1 MVKEPMTYNKVCKWL
16 GHYVFCLI
24 CLSSVVTHAQQK
36 QVPEIGVVQ
45 DIEND
50 SLLQIFGYR
59 YLVENT
65 SKFLSPRTVSD
76 EQFQE
81 KLNILRKSR
90 IPLYACNIFIPG
102 DLKVVGPSVNESE
115 VLAYVEKVFARAQQ
129 AHLTMIIWGSSGSRR
144 VPDGFDRAKAKEQF
158 IAIAQK
164 IAAVASRYN
173 IILALENLNTTE
185 ANFITT
191 VKEALEIVKA
201 VNHKNL
207 RLCTDIYHM
216 LKENES
222 PDIILKAKGYV
233 VYCEVAEKEGR
244 TPPGVHGDNFRPYLS
259 ALKKIGFSGKI
270 VIECR
275 WENFENQGEPAYLEL
290 EKQVREVF

>member
-1 MVKEPMTYNKVCKWL
+1 MVKEPMTYSKVSKWL
-16 GHYVFCLI
+16 RHYALCLM
-24 CLSSVVTHAQQK
+24 CLSSVVIHAQQK

-81 KLNILRKSR
+81 KLNVLRKSR
-90 IPLYACNIFIPG
+90 IPVYACNIFIPG

-115 VLAYVEKVFARAQQ
+115 VLDYVEKVFARAQQ
-129 AHLTMIIWGSSGSRR
+129 ADLTMIIWGSSGSRR
-144 VPDGFDRAKAKEQF
+144 VPDGFDRTKAKEQF

-164 IAAVASRYN
+164 IAAVAARYN

-191 VKEALEIVKA
+191 VKEALEIVKS

-207 RLCTDIYHM
+207 RICTDIYHM

-222 PDIILKAKGYV
+222 PDVILEAKGFV

-275 WENFENQGEPAYLEL
+275 WENIEKQGKSAYQEL